1 MSSFTVYNMLTKSK
15 NEEKK
20 MTQFDKYVESLAQ
33 RGRERRLNAANLALQ
48 KSLRERTE
56 EEVYDSI
63 YRRLG
68 VAAQKQPVVL
78 A

>member
-1 MSSFTVYNMLTKSK
+1 
-15 NEEKK
+15 
-20 MTQFDKYVESLAQ
+20 MTQFERYVENLAQ
-33 RGRERRLNAANLALQ
+33 KGEQRRLNSANLALQ

-56 EEVYDSI
+56 EEVYEGL

-68 VAAQKQPVVL
+68 VSRQKQPAVL

>member
-1 MSSFTVYNMLTKSK
+1 
-15 NEEKK
+15 